1 MSLFRKLRTAAASIA
16 VLSLLATTGCA
27 TTGSVMGS
35 DTPGVNVKVKVLD
48 DSNKPV
54 ATAVIRHPEEDQRH
68 PVNSVDGTWE
78 ASVLY
83 LPDGSELVF
92 EPGKPVRLEISAPG
106 YVTQHVEYQVK
117 KRKNSFAVNLKA
129 IELDD
134 SSIEEPVIQF
144 GRDRPREGGGGVPSN

>member
-1 MSLFRKLRTAAASIA
+1 MSGFRQIRTSALVAC
-16 VLSLLATTGCA
+16 VLSLLVVTGCA
-27 TTGSVMGS
+27 HSGSSGS
-35 DTPGVNVKVKVLD
+35 SGPGVNVKVKVLD
-48 DSNKPV
+48 DANKPL

-68 PVNSVDGTWE
+68 PVNAVDGTWE

-92 EPGKPVRLEISAPG
+92 EPGGRVRLEISAPG
-106 YVTQHVEYQVK
+106 FVTQHVEYQVK

-134 SSIEEPVIQF
+134 EEIEEPVIQF
-144 GRDRPREGGGGVPSN
+144 GRDRPREGGGGLPSN